1 MHCAAVVEKTEA
13 EPAQAS
19 MGEEVIVET
28 VKPHEDVVVKKK
40 GGVQYIDLGLPS
52 GTLWANVNDAN
63 GLTTYE
69 DAVAKFGKQLPT
81 KKQFTELREKCEWQN
96 LKNGGY
102 KVVGPNGNY
111 ITFPLTGFIN
121 CTGEFLNANKF
132 GDYWTSTTD
141 GTDEAYRVAFNE
153 KNIIIALHPSQSFN
167 AQHCPAAQ
175 LLFVRCSGRQRRVEG
190 PPYSDVDLGSN

>member
-1 MHCAAVVEKTEA
+1 MRIAESVRALTPYTPGEQPKDRSVIKLNTNENPYLPSPLVEKVL
-13 EPAQAS
+13 AS
-19 MGEEVIVET
+19 F
-28 VKPHEDVVVKKK
+28 
-40 GGVQYIDLGLPS
+40 DLDRLRRYPDP
-52 GTLWANVNDAN
+52 V
-63 GLTTYE
+63 
-69 DAVAKFGKQLPT
+69 
-81 KKQFTELREKCEWQN
+81 FTELREKCDWQN

-153 KNIIIALHPSQSFN
+153 KNIIIALHPKCY
-167 AQHCPAAQ
+167 ARAIR
-175 LLFVRCSGRQRRVEG
+175 LVK
-190 PPYSDVDLGSN
+190 

>member
-1 MHCAAVVEKTEA
+1 VNSDYEVNIADVNAVIDIILSGSGNLTAADVNGDHEVNIA
-13 EPAQAS
+13 DVNAVIDIIFGGGPAPS
-19 MGEEVIVET
+19 N
-28 VKPHEDVVVKKK
+28 HEYVN
-40 GGVQYIDLGLPS
+40 LGLPS

-153 KNIIIALHPSQSFN
+153 KNIIIALHPKCY
-167 AQHCPAAQ
+167 ARAIR
-175 LLFVRCSGRQRRVEG
+175 LVK
-190 PPYSDVDLGSN
+190 